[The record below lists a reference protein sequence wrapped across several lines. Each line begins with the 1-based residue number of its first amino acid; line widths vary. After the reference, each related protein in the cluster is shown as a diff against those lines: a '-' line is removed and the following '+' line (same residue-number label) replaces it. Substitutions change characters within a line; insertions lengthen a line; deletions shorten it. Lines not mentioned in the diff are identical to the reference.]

1 LAWEGTTACGE
12 GGVGFIGFVG
22 LIGFIGFVGLV
33 GFVEFV
39 EFVGLV
45 GFVGF
50 VEFVG
55 FVGFVGLVEFEAK
68 GRSWSTVRSP
78 WSGKLTKVHPWSGD
92 LEREGGRGPWLRG
105 DLRCR
110 VARELLPAGD
120 TATPGP

>member
-1 LAWEGTTACGE
+1 VRNVRPHGVYLDRHENSGE
-12 GGVGFIGFVG
+12 DTFVEFVG
-22 LIGFIGFVGLV
+22 L
-33 GFVEFV
+33 VEFV
-39 EFVGLV
+39 EFVGFV

-92 LEREGGRGPWLRG
+92 LEREGGRGPWPLG
-105 DLRCR
+105 AWPMA
-110 VARELLPAGD
+110 ARRSLLPSSWGV
-120 TATPGP
+120 ATCG